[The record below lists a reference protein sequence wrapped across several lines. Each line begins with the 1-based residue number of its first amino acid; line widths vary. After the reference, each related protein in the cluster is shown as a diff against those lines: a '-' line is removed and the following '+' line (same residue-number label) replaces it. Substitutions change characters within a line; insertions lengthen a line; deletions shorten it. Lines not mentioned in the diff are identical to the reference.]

1 MICDTLFVVEC
12 IDEAQKILDLCESC
26 KYRKRKFGPSID
38 SLQRIIYELG
48 NRWLHT
54 GNFVE
59 LVYEVSD
66 HIWNIREL
74 IKKIN
79 SGGMRARI

>member
-26 KYRKRKFGPSID
+26 QYRKRKFGPSID
-38 SLQRIIYELG
+38 SLQRTIYDLDTV
-48 NRWLHT
+48 WLHT
-54 GNFVE
+54 AKVVE
-59 LVYEVSD
+59 LVYEASD
-66 HIWNIREL
+66 HIFKIREL